1 MGKWRPMTHR
11 QLLCVVLA
19 AGSGTRMLSNTPK
32 VMHQLAG
39 KPILGHVMAT
49 ATSLDAEGVYV
60 VLRHQKE
67 LLTDYIR
74 QNYPKSQIVLQD
86 DIAGT
91 GRAVEVT
98 LDQIPKDFSGD
109 ILVISGDVP
118 MMNHDTLAA
127 LVSSHRDHQ
136 ASATVLTAILE
147 DPTGY
152 GRIVRDETGQVSKI
166 VEQLD
171 ATDQERQIQEINA
184 GVYVFD
190 AAHLRQAL
198 SHLKSHN
205 AQGERYLTDVAA
217 LFVEDGHK
225 VAAEVVADNWLVH
238 GINDRSQLSEVAK
251 ELNKRLC
258 KAWQLSGVTIID
270 PDTTWIDV
278 TVTIGQDALI
288 HPATHLRGKS
298 TIGQGAEV
306 GPSVVI
312 EDSQVG
318 NLSKV
323 GPFSYLRP
331 GTELGEAGK
340 IGSFVETK
348 NAKIGKG
355 SKVPH
360 LSYVGD
366 AEIGEYSNIGAGTI
380 FANYD
385 GITKHSSKIGSHVR
399 TGSQNVFVA
408 PISIGDGAYTAAG
421 TIVRR
426 NVASGELA
434 MNVAPQRAIADW
446 VIKKRPGTAAAE
458 AATKDKT
465 E

>member
-1 MGKWRPMTHR
+1 MTHR

-19 AGSGTRMLSNTPK
+19 AGSGTRMVSNTPK

-49 ATSLDAEGVYV
+49 ATSLGASEVFV

-67 LLTDYIR
+67 MLSEYLSS
-74 QNYPKSQIVLQD
+74 NYPAAKLVEQD
-86 DIAGT
+86 DVAGT

-98 LDQIPKDFSGD
+98 LDLIPKDFVGD
-109 ILVISGDVP
+109 IVVISGDVP
-118 MMNHDTLAA
+118 MMNQETLSS
-127 LVSSHRDHQ
+127 LIESHRSHK
-136 ASATVLTAILE
+136 ASATILTALLD

-152 GRIVRDETGQVSKI
+152 GRIIRDSSGAVAKI

-171 ATDQERQIQEINA
+171 ATDEERAIKEINA

-190 AAHLRQAL
+190 AQHLRQAL
-198 SHLKSHN
+198 SHLQSHN

-225 VAAEVVADNWLVH
+225 VAAEIIADNWLVH
-238 GINDRSQLSEVAK
+238 GINDRSQLSEVAR
-251 ELNKRLC
+251 ELNARLC
-258 KAWQLSGVTIID
+258 KAWQLSGVTILD
-270 PDTTWIDV
+270 PDSTWIDV
-278 TVTIGQDALI
+278 TVRIGQDATI
-288 HPATHLRGKS
+288 HPATHLRGL
-298 TIGQGAEV
+298 TEIGPGAEV

-312 EDSQVG
+312 E
-318 NLSKV
+318 NSKV
-323 GPFSYLRP
+323 GPSAKVGPFAYLRA
-331 GTELGEAGK
+331 GTDLGSAGK

-348 NAKIGKG
+348 NAKIGQG

-366 AEIGEYSNIGAGTI
+366 AEIGDFSNIGAGTI

-385 GITKHSSKIGSHVR
+385 GVSKHSSKIGSHVR

-421 TIVRR
+421 TVVRKS
-426 NVASGELA
+426 VAPGELA
-434 MNVAPQRAIADW
+434 MNVAPQRGIADW
-446 VIKKRPGTAAAE
+446 VIQKRPGSKAAD
-458 AATKDKT
+458 AASKSKS